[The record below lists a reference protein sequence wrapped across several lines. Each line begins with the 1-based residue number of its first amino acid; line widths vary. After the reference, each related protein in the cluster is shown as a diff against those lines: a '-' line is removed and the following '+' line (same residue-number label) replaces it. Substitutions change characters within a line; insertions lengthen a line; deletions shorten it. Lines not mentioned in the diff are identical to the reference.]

1 MYTIFSP
8 LIAFWAPGTCTW
20 HLTCCTWIEENINK
34 MCFEAVNESGMN
46 TFLAAVNSTA
56 DGWENFFSPGPDPCP
71 PSSIIK
77 YQFNTKLP
85 RGDMSLKCKSDDWW
99 WGAFQWPPS
108 WHVTL
113 IKHTLSSLVT
123 NWGFLP
129 RLQSS
134 SASGVFG
141 TNVFPVPV
149 WCEYKL
155 FVSSLTNCPCPRLFC
170 LKRCQRIF
178 VTVFRDAP

>member
-1 MYTIFSP
+1 MTPYLLHLVKTLIKCVLKQLMRVEWIHFQLLSIARWMVERTSSP
-8 LIAFWAPGTCTW
+8 
-20 HLTCCTWIEENINK
+20 
-34 MCFEAVNESGMN
+34 
-46 TFLAAVNSTA
+46 
-56 DGWENFFSPGPDPCP
+56 PDPCP

-113 IKHTLSSLVT
+113 IKHTLSSLLT

-170 LKRCQRIF
+170 LYSCQGKFVIVFTIF
-178 VTVFRDAP
+178 